1 MEEKILEARWKDEVL
16 PLAFEMEEGI
26 LAALAATGK
35 SRPDAGATLSALA
48 VASAHILEVIA
59 RFAPEPTDLREP
71 FVDVFK
77 STYEYY
83 KEHPTG
89 SDAPYVDALLN

>member
-1 MEEKILEARWKDEVL
+1 ML
-16 PLAFEMEEGI
+16 PLAFDMEEGI
-26 LAALAATGK
+26 LAALAQLGK
-35 SRPDAGATLSALA
+35 SSPSAGVTLNALA

-59 RFAPEPTDLREP
+59 KFSPDNADLREP

-83 KEHPTG
+83 KEHPTDT
-89 SDAPYVDALLN
+89 DAPFVKSMLN